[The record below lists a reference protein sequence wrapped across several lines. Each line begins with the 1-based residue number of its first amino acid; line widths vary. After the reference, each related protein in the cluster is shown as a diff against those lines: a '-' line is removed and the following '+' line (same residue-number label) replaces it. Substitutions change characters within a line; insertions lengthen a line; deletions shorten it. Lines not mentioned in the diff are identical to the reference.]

1 MNWRTASGGESGLP
15 CIFFIDEIR
24 TGTYRHLFHPEQLI
38 SGKEDAAN
46 NYARGY
52 YTVGREIVDLTLD
65 RIRKV
70 ADDCTSFQGF
80 LIFRAFGGGTGSGFT
95 SLLCD
100 HLAADYGRRSKLDF
114 AVYPAPQ
121 ISTAIVE
128 PYNGILTTHG
138 TIENMDCTFLMDNEA
153 CYDICARNL
162 DVARPTYTNL
172 NRLMGQVVSSV
183 TASLRFEGAVNV
195 DLIEF
200 QTNLVPYPRIHFPL
214 ISYSPI
220 VSAEKAYHEQLS
232 VSQLVNSVFEP
243 ANQMVKC
250 DPRYVMINRNVIKA
264 FFFI

>member
-1 MNWRTASGGESGLP
+1 MVLREPYNK
-15 CIFFIDEIR
+15 DEIR

-121 ISTAIVE
+121 
-128 PYNGILTTHG
+128 
-138 TIENMDCTFLMDNEA
+138 
-153 CYDICARNL
+153 
-162 DVARPTYTNL
+162 
-172 NRLMGQVVSSV
+172 VVSSV

-250 DPRYVMINRNVIKA
+250 DPRYMVVRNGSKSDHVTVRRYIIGDGMYCSEGAGANLTLWRGKKSEIKP
-264 FFFI
+264 